1 MVSVAG
7 KQKLMQRT
15 VGEDNMALASNL
27 PHSLGTVKMSTNYLL
42 HTLFHVK
49 LHIL

>member
-1 MVSVAG
+1 MSVAG

-15 VGEDNMALASNL
+15 VGEDNMAPASDL
-27 PHSLGTVKMSTNYLL
+27 PHSLVTVKMSTNYFL